1 MNPGSGWT
9 WRRLRGWL
17 VFGGLAWAAVFAVL
31 VHVKVFT
38 RTQLGFTV
46 DDQLMVTSSKVV
58 GLAVGD
64 RVLAAENGGENT
76 ARGENIAMGPEGH
89 RTAFPS
95 VFAWLRWLDEP
106 MTGPVTLHVQSPG
119 AEAPRAVMVLPGK
132 KPWFPKALYMIIP
145 GLITLLCGLYL
156 ARRPEANPIFPFL
169 VLTEVATYVLV
180 LSYTNLES
188 IAASPPLLV
197 QFFAWNVLAPPA
209 LVLIFLRTPTPMPW
223 GQWPRAGWLFV
234 PSVLQFM
241 ATVFMYVRLLMRPD
255 EVMQGQFLTYTRI
268 ALPVTNLCYGLAVVA
283 LMIRRV
289 RSGRPERRLGIL
301 YLGYGFVLSLLG
313 LTSFVFIHSQSTAV
327 AQILSGNDL
336 LMVLYSVL
344 ALSLTMSTSSKW
356 TRILDRWVHR
366 GFVYGAISAG
376 ILVLYIG
383 LSWFIGLLLTQM
395 FGLTSRTITIWAAVL
410 ATASLFSVRH
420 VVQEYVDRL
429 FFKTRYR
436 YAETLRELGERM
448 AAIMELPRLLA
459 QLVRIVGESIGLSWA
474 RVYRFESQTLTLLS
488 SWGAG
493 AGCPKVGCSP
503 AMLRRPRGGSDE
515 GTVLLK
521 SQIDPGPENGPL
533 LELFAQLDAEC
544 LVLLEF
550 QGDLL
555 GVLSL
560 GAPPEANVFSR
571 DEVDLLS
578 SVGKQA
584 AVAMKN
590 ALSYSTILQLS
601 ENLAAGKRE
610 IERLKS
616 RLEVENVYLQ
626 QELLSAARFGDLV
639 GGCEGMLQ
647 VRQLI
652 EKVAPTDSTVIITG
666 ESGTGKE
673 LVARTIHGL
682 SPRAQR
688 PLVVVNCAAIP
699 EALLESELFGHVKGA
714 FTGAARRRIGQ
725 FELADESTLFLDEI
739 GEMPL
744 ALQAKLLRVLQ
755 EREFHPVGS
764 ETPVKVDVRILTA
777 TNRDLLS
784 MVKAGLFRE
793 DLYYRIHVVPVH
805 LPPLRDRG
813 EDIPVLAQY
822 LLELHARRMG
832 RRVTGFTRA
841 ALDRLRAYSWP
852 GNVRELANVIE
863 RAVALAEGP
872 VLDEGVMLPVT
883 GSGGPRTS
891 STRDPDPDLPLTPV
905 SSRGSS
911 GTGEFELPYKE
922 AVEAFRRHYIIR
934 QLERTAGN
942 KSEAARLMGVNRP
955 YLHRLIKELGLA
967 EGAEDVE

>member
-1 MNPGSGWT
+1 MNPGSW
-9 WRRLRGWL
+9 WAWNRLRRWL
-17 VFGGLAWAAVFAVL
+17 VFAGFAWAAVFAVL

-38 RTQLGFTV
+38 RTQMGFVV
-46 DDQLMVTSSKVV
+46 DDQLRVTSSEIPQ
-58 GLAVGD
+58 LAAGD
-64 RVLAAENGGENT
+64 QILAAETGGGAAETGGGDT
-76 ARGENIAMGPEGH
+76 AGGGKKFTNA
-89 RTAFPS
+89 RTPFPS

-106 MTGPVTLHVQSPG
+106 MTGPVTLHVRSPG
-119 AEAPRAVMVLPGK
+119 EDTPRAVVVHPGK
-132 KPWFPKALYMIIP
+132 KPWFPKALYMILP
-145 GLITLLCGLYL
+145 GLLTLLCALYL
-156 ARRPEANPIFPFL
+156 VRRPEASPLFPFL

-180 LSYTNLES
+180 LSYTNLEGLV
-188 IAASPPLLV
+188 ASPPLLL

-209 LVLIFLRTPTPMPW
+209 LVLFFLRTPTPMPW
-223 GQWPRAGWLFV
+223 GRWPRAGWLFV
-234 PSVLQFM
+234 PSVLQFV
-241 ATVFMYVRLLMRPD
+241 ATVVMYVRLLIRPD
-255 EVMQGQFLTYTRI
+255 EATQGQFLTYARI
-268 ALPVTNLCYGLAVVA
+268 AIPVTNLCYGLAVVA
-283 LMIRRV
+283 LIVRRV
-289 RSGRPERRLGIL
+289 RAGRPEKRLGIL

-327 AQILSGNDL
+327 AQILGGNDL

-366 GFVYGAISAG
+366 GFVYGAITAG
-376 ILVLYIG
+376 ILVMYIG
-383 LSWFIGLLLTQM
+383 LSWFIGLLLTQL
-395 FGLTSRTITIWAAVL
+395 FGLTSRTVTIWAAVL
-410 ATASLFSVRH
+410 STAGLFSVRH

-448 AAIMELPRLLA
+448 AAIMELPRLMA
-459 QLVRIVGESIGLSWA
+459 QLVRIVGESVGLSWA
-474 RVYRFESQTLTLLS
+474 RAYRFEGHTLTLLQG
-488 SWGAG
+488 WGEG
-493 AGCPKVGCSP
+493 AGCAKVECSH
-503 AMLRRPRGGSDE
+503 ALLRRGRGGAGE

-521 SQIDPGPENGPL
+521 SHLDATPENARL
-533 LELFAQLDAEC
+533 LDLFGELDAEC

-555 GVLSL
+555 GVLAL

-590 ALSYSTILQLS
+590 ALSYSTILSLS
-601 ENLAAGKRE
+601 ENLAAGKHE

-626 QELLSAARFGDLV
+626 QELASAARFGDLV
-639 GGCEGMLQ
+639 GNSPGMLQ

-652 EKVAPTDSTVIITG
+652 EKIAPTDATVIVTG

-699 EALLESELFGHVKGA
+699 ENLLESELFGHVKGA

-725 FELADESTLFLDEI
+725 FELADGSTLFLDEI

-744 ALQAKLLRVLQ
+744 SLQSKLLRVLQ
-755 EREFHPVGS
+755 EREFNPVGS

-777 TNRDLLS
+777 TNRDLS
-784 MVKAGLFRE
+784 AMVRAGAFRE

-813 EDIPVLAQY
+813 DDIPLLAQY

-832 RRVTGFTRA
+832 RRVTGFSRA
-841 ALDRLRAYSWP
+841 ALDRLRAYAWP

-863 RAVALAEGP
+863 RAVALSEGP
-872 VLDEGVMLPVT
+872 VLDEGVMLPVAGAAVAVLSGSAPGQPAT
-883 GSGGPRTS
+883 GARQ
-891 STRDPDPDLPLTPV
+891 DAAA
-905 SSRGSS
+905 
-911 GTGEFELPYKE
+911 TGELELPYKE
-922 AVEAFRRHYIIR
+922 AVEAFRRHYILR
-934 QLERTAGN
+934 ALERTAGN

-955 YLHRLIKELGLA
+955 YLHRLIKELGLS
-967 EGAEDVE
+967 EGSEDND

>member
-1 MNPGSGWT
+1 MNHSSLWN
-9 WRRLRGWL
+9 WRRLRWWL
-17 VFGGLAWAAVFAVL
+17 VFAGLAWASIFAVL
-31 VHVKVFT
+31 LHVKVFT
-38 RTQLGFTV
+38 RTQLGFAV
-46 DDQLMVTSSKVV
+46 DGELIVTSSELA
-58 GLAVGD
+58 GLARGD
-64 RVLAAENGGENT
+64 RILAAELAG
-76 ARGENIAMGPEGH
+76 R
-89 RTAFPS
+89 RTPFPS

-106 MTGPVTLHVQSPG
+106 MTGPVTLHVRSPRD
-119 AEAPRAVMVLPGK
+119 EAPRALLVHPGRR
-132 KPWFPKALYMIIP
+132 PLFPKALYTIIP
-145 GLITLLCGLYL
+145 GLITLLCALYL
-156 ARRPEANPIFPFL
+156 ARRPDVNPIFPFL

-209 LVLIFLRTPTPMPW
+209 LVLFFLRTPTPMAW
-223 GQWPRAGWLFV
+223 GRWPRAGWLFV
-234 PSVLQFM
+234 PSVLQFL
-241 ATVFMYVRLLMRPD
+241 ATVVMYVRLLLRPD
-255 EVMQGQFLTYTRI
+255 EAMQGQFLTYTRI
-268 ALPVTNLCYGLAVVA
+268 ALPVTNLGYGLAVVA
-283 LMIRRV
+283 LMILRI
-289 RSGRPERRLGIL
+289 RSGRQEKRLGIL

-327 AQILSGNDL
+327 AQILGGNDL

-344 ALSLTMSTSSKW
+344 AVSLTMSTSSKW

-366 GFVYGAISAG
+366 GFVYGAITAG

-383 LSWFIGLLLTQM
+383 LSWLIGLLLTQM
-395 FGLTSRTITIWAAVL
+395 FGLTSRTVTIWAAVL
-410 ATASLFSVRH
+410 ATAGLFSVRH

-448 AAIMELPRLLA
+448 SAIMELPRLLA
-459 QLVRIVGESIGLSWA
+459 QLVRIVGESVGLTWA
-474 RVYRFESQTLTLLS
+474 RVYRFENHSLTLLHG
-488 SWGAG
+488 WGEGSGPAKV
-493 AGCPKVGCSP
+493 ACPHARLGR
-503 AMLRRPRGGSDE
+503 ARGGHDQ

-521 SQIDPGPENGPL
+521 SRLAGDEGNAPL
-533 LELFAQLDAEC
+533 LDLFGELDAEC

-555 GVLSL
+555 GVLAL
-560 GAPPEANVFSR
+560 GAPAEANVFSR
-571 DEVDLLS
+571 DEVDLLA

-590 ALSYSTILQLS
+590 ALSYSTILSLS
-601 ENLAAGKRE
+601 ENLAVQKRE

-639 GGCEGMLQ
+639 GACDGMLQ

-652 EKVAPTDSTVIITG
+652 EKIAPTDATVIITG

-682 SPRAQR
+682 SARAAR

-699 EALLESELFGHVKGA
+699 ENLLESELFGHVKGA

-744 ALQAKLLRVLQ
+744 ALQSKLLRVLQ

-777 TNRDLLS
+777 TNRDLS
-784 MVKAGLFRE
+784 AMVKAGTFRE

-805 LPPLRDRG
+805 LPPLRARG
-813 EDIPVLAQY
+813 EDIALLAQY

-841 ALDRLRAYSWP
+841 ALDRLRAYAWP

-863 RAVALAEGP
+863 RAVALSEGP
-872 VLDEGVMLPVT
+872 VLDEGVILPVT
-883 GSGGPRTS
+883 GGAAVLQPHPAQAGASVEAS
-891 STRDPDPDLPLTPV
+891 N
-905 SSRGSS
+905 GSS
-911 GTGEFELPYKE
+911 SETGELELPYKE
-922 AVEAFRRHYIIR
+922 AVEAFRRHYILR
-934 QLERTAGN
+934 SLERTAGN

-967 EGAEDVE
+967 EGGDEGE

>member
-1 MNPGSGWT
+1 VRPGSWT
-9 WRRLRGWL
+9 WARLRGPLAL
-17 VFGGLAWAAVFAVL
+17 VGLAWAVVFAVL

-38 RTQLGFTV
+38 RTQLGVTV
-46 DDQLMVTSSKVV
+46 DDQMTVTASELPT
-58 GLAVGD
+58 LAPGD
-64 RVLAAENGGENT
+64 RLVAAEHGG
-76 ARGENIAMGPEGH
+76 ARTP
-89 RTAFPS
+89 FPS

-106 MTGPVTLHVQSPG
+106 LTGPVTLHVLSPG
-119 AEAPRAVMVLPGK
+119 HEAPRAVVVRPGRR
-132 KPWFPKALYMIIP
+132 PWFPKILYMLVP
-145 GLITLLCGLYL
+145 GVITLLCGWYL
-156 ARRPEANPIFPFL
+156 ARRPDAHPIFPFL
-169 VLTEVATYVLV
+169 VLTEGATYVLV

-188 IAASPPLLV
+188 LAASPPLLL

-209 LVLIFLRTPTPMPW
+209 LVLFFLRTPSPMSW
-223 GQWPRAGWLFV
+223 GLWPRAGWLFI
-234 PSVLQFM
+234 PSVLQFL

-255 EVMQGQFLTYTRI
+255 EAMQGQFLTYTRI
-268 ALPVTNLCYGLAVVA
+268 ALPVTNLGYGLAVVA
-283 LMIRRV
+283 LIFLRV
-289 RSGRPERRLGIL
+289 RAGRPERRLGIL
-301 YLGYGFVLSLLG
+301 YLGYGFVLALLG

-327 AQILSGNDL
+327 AQILGGNDL

-366 GFVYGAISAG
+366 GFVYGAITAG

-383 LSWFIGLLLTQM
+383 LSWLIGLLLTQM
-395 FGLTSRTITIWAAVL
+395 FGLTSRTVTIWAAVL
-410 ATASLFSVRH
+410 ATAGLFSVRH

-459 QLVRIVGESIGLSWA
+459 QLVRIVGESVGLSWA
-474 RVYRFESQTLTLLS
+474 RVYRVEGARLTLLS
-488 SWGAG
+488 SWGTG
-493 AGCPKVGCSP
+493 AGPAQVPCPT
-503 AMLRRPRGGSDE
+503 ARLRRAVVSTQE
-515 GTVLLK
+515 GTVLLRARL
-521 SQIDPGPENGPL
+521 QDDPTAAPL
-533 LELFAQLDAEC
+533 KELLDGLGAEC

-555 GVLSL
+555 GVLVL
-560 GAPPEANVFSR
+560 GAPPEANLFSR
-571 DEVDLLS
+571 DEVDLLA

-601 ENLAAGKRE
+601 EDLSTQKRE

-639 GGCEGMLQ
+639 GNSPGMLQ

-652 EKVAPTDSTVIITG
+652 EKVAPTEATVIITG

-682 SPRAQR
+682 SPRAAR

-699 EALLESELFGHVKGA
+699 ENLLESELFGHVKGA
-714 FTGAARRRIGQ
+714 FTGAARRKIGQ
-725 FELADESTLFLDEI
+725 FELADGSTLFLDEL
-739 GEMPL
+739 GELPL
-744 ALQAKLLRVLQ
+744 ALQSKLLRVLQ

-764 ETPVKVDVRILTA
+764 ETAVKVDVRILTA
-777 TNRDLLS
+777 TNRDLAS
-784 MVKAGLFRE
+784 MVKAGIFRE

-805 LPPLRDRG
+805 LPPLRERG
-813 EDIPVLAQY
+813 EDVGLLAQY

-841 ALDRLRAYSWP
+841 ALDRLRAYPWP

-863 RAVALAEGP
+863 RAVALCEGEI
-872 VLDEGVMLPVT
+872 LDESVILPVT
-883 GSGGPRTS
+883 GSAVTGHLAASPGSAS
-891 STRDPDPDLPLTPV
+891 SLVSPAAPPSGSATPA
-905 SSRGSS
+905 
-911 GTGEFELPYKE
+911 EPHLELPYKE
-922 AVEAFRRHYIIR
+922 AVEAFRRQYILR
-934 QLERTAGN
+934 QLERTGGN

-955 YLHRLIKELGLA
+955 YLHRLIQSMDLSDPP
-967 EGAEDVE
+967 EDGE